1 MPDPIVPTV
10 VATPADD
17 SAELVTLRRVNTE
30 LLTKSATRKTRI
42 TELEATVTELQG
54 KLSESA
60 DTIHDVTVGGPLKAM
75 AESISIAPELWLDQ
89 LTKSYKVESRKGV
102 LTLLAT
108 DGTPVM
114 KGDKPVAFERNAL
127 VDLLTDAAHPQA
139 KLFGSITIA
148 SRASGAGSIPGVRAT
163 RATTE
168 TAPSPP
174 QFGLR

>member
-1 MPDPIVPTV
+1 MSEITSIAPVE
-10 VATPADD
+10 D
-17 SAELVTLRRVNTE
+17 SPELVTLRRVNGE
-30 LLTKSATRKTRI
+30 LLTKSATRKARI

-60 DTIHDVTVGGPLKAM
+60 DTIHDITVGGPLKAM

-89 LTKSYKVESRKGV
+89 LMKSYKVESRKGV

-114 KGDKPVAFERNAL
+114 KGDKPVPFERNAL

-139 KLFGSITIA
+139 KLFASITIA
-148 SRASGAGSIPGVRAT
+148 SRASGAGAIQGVRTTRVAT
-163 RATTE
+163 EPAS
-168 TAPSPP
+168 APP